1 MKAVPCYRHA
11 CGLALVCLLT
21 SPLTMAKEK
30 LQGTYFSGAHVRG
43 IHQVGDR
50 VCGEWDFATQSSNR
64 EGLVAGTVADGVLT
78 LTECSDFRLTCRPAR
93 VQSNP
98 SLMRFIQKG
107 TNLER
112 LGRDGNGSNE
122 VFVRLSRLQPNGQ
135 IHRQTKHNRSCPNA
149 VGRITFQ
156 PLGASQI

>member
-1 MKAVPCYRHA
+1 MKTVPCYRHA

-21 SPLTMAKEK
+21 SPLTVAKEK
-30 LQGTYFSGAHVRG
+30 LQGTFSSGAHVLR

-50 VCGEWDFATQSSNR
+50 VCDEWGFATQSSNR

-78 LTECSDFRLTCRPAR
+78 LTECFDFELTCRPAR

-98 SLMRFIQKG
+98 SLMRFIQRG
-107 TNLER
+107 ANLER

-122 VFVRLSRLQPNGQ
+122 VFARLSRLQPKWSN
-135 IHRQTKHNRSCPNA
+135 
-149 VGRITFQ
+149 
-156 PLGASQI
+156 SQANETQSLLSKCSW